1 MSQISQIKKIY
12 HAAIYVRLSKEDG
25 AVASHEKTESNSIAN
40 QKSLIRDFLENKNDI
55 EVVQEYVD
63 DGFSGSNFERPA
75 FQMMLEDIKKGKIDC
90 VVTKDLSRF
99 GREYIDS
106 GMYIERL
113 FPAMGVRFIAINDGI
128 DSGEAKSQSDEI
140 IIPFKNLIND
150 AYCRDISIKIRS
162 HLEIKRKQGDVI
174 TAFVPYGYKKNDK
187 DKHKLEIDVYAAN
200 VVKDIFRMKLHGKSQ
215 DAIACELNSSGI
227 LPPAEYKAS
236 TGSNYQTCFKTKEKS
251 EWTSVMV
258 RRILTNE
265 VYIGNLVQ
273 GKQTTP
279 NHKVKKTIIK
289 EKCEWIRIEKNHEPV
304 ITDRDFEVVQRL
316 LAMDTRTSPDREEV
330 YPLSGV
336 VTCGGCGIPM
346 VRKTSKVGGNY
357 IERVFP
363 FLDVRYIA
371 ITDDFDTARP
381 GTDLSVPLKN
391 IVNEYYS
398 KDLSKK
404 VETGKHSIWAQGGFS
419 EGTPP
424 YGYYRATDGSRK
436 LLIDE
441 EVSDNVVRIFN
452 MFLDGEGY
460 GSIAKTMQSEGILSP
475 PKYRFYK
482 AGKTEFA
489 EKAREWHYSHVKE
502 ILQGEYYIGNI
513 VHGKQRKALDTGRK
527 NKKTDKSKWQRVENA
542 HEPIIDKDTFYRV
555 QERIELIRSKHLEG
569 SKPNPEAPKKPD
581 NILVYK
587 TKCACCGGS
596 VLIIRHHTYS
606 DRFMYKCSKRRKLTA
621 LCENKSSYEY
631 NEVMDSV
638 FSVIRQHMKLCIE
651 KTKFVQKMNNRKEN
665 ILQYDI
671 YTKQIA
677 KLQNDVRRITANK
690 SGLYEDYREQL
701 ITAEELCQY
710 QKEYESRVNE
720 IEAQITELLYRRSLY
735 EKDFHIDEGWEETV
749 NKYLSKRKLTRELVE
764 AFVSEIVFTDNN
776 IEVKLLYDDFLKE
789 LLEVAEEREVGS
801 NG

>member
-289 EKCEWIRIEKNHEPV
+289 
-304 ITDRDFEVVQRL
+304 
-316 LAMDTRTSPDREEV
+316 PDREEV

-346 VRKTSKVGGNY
+346 VRKTSKVGGKTY
-357 IERVFP
+357 AYYLCATHKDSKQCSSHRIS
-363 FLDVRYIA
+363 
-371 ITDDFDTARP
+371 TD
-381 GTDLSVPLKN
+381 
-391 IVNEYYS
+391 
-398 KDLSKK
+398 
-404 VETGKHSIWAQGGFS
+404 
-419 EGTPP
+419 
-424 YGYYRATDGSRK
+424 K
-436 LLIDE
+436 LE
-441 EVSDNVVRIFN
+441 EVVLELLQTHIDNMIDLKR
-452 MFLDGEGY
+452 
-460 GSIAKTMQSEGILSP
+460 ILS
-475 PKYRFYK
+475 F
-482 AGKTEFA
+482 
-489 EKAREWHYSHVKE
+489 
-502 ILQGEYYIGNI
+502 IGN
-513 VHGKQRKALDTGRK
+513 VPFQQLDMKKLEERREKKQAEVDR
-527 NKKTDKSKWQRVENA
+527 
-542 HEPIIDKDTFYRV
+542 
-555 QERIELIRSKHLEG
+555 
-569 SKPNPEAPKKPD
+569 
-581 NILVYK
+581 
-587 TKCACCGGS
+587 CADLRG
-596 VLIIRHHTYS
+596 
-606 DRFMYKCSKRRKLTA
+606 M
-621 LCENKSSYEY
+621 
-631 NEVMDSV
+631 
-638 FSVIRQHMKLCIE
+638 
-651 KTKFVQKMNNRKEN
+651 
-665 ILQYDI
+665 
-671 YTKQIA
+671 
-677 KLQNDVRRITANK
+677 
-690 SGLYEDYREQL
+690 LYEDMKDGIISKEDYKELHTAYEQRKKS
-701 ITAEELCQY
+701 AEIAIHQIELEMEDVLNRKSKGFVWLDY
-710 QKEYESRVNE
+710 FTEHKN
-720 IEAQITELLYRRSLY
+720 IE
-735 EKDFHIDEGWEETV
+735 
-749 NKYLSKRKLTRELVE
+749 KLTREVV
-764 AFVSEIVFTDNN
+764 VSLIREIKVFDKTH
-776 IEVKLLYDDFLKE
+776 IEVVFDFDDCYKECLNVIASQGHSVEVDSTGKLNIRLKE
-789 LLEVAEEREVGS
+789 AV
-801 NG
+801 